1 MANEVLRCEKAGVDW
16 IHFDVM
22 DGCFVD
28 QITYGSPVLKCLRRN
43 TKMPFDVHLMV
54 EDPTKQIKF
63 FADAGADLITVHAE
77 SACDVPRCLE
87 RIHEYGVK
95 AAVAIK
101 PNTPAERALD
111 FIDQCDMI
119 LVMTVEPG
127 YGGQSFMADMMPK
140 VEKVRAEIERRG
152 LDCDVQVDGGVSEK
166 NVALCAKAGANIFV
180 AGSAIF
186 GAPDRAAAISAIK
199 KEAEK
204 YI

>member
-77 SACDVPRCLE
+77 SECDVPRCLE
-87 RIHEYGVK
+87 RIHELGAK

-140 VEKVRAEIERRG
+140 VTRIRG
-152 LDCDVQVDGGVSEK
+152 YADAHGYSELDIQVDGGINAQTAATAK
-166 NVALCAKAGANIFV
+166 KAGANVLV
-180 AGSAIF
+180 AGTSLF
-186 GAPDRAAAISAIK
+186 KSEDMRALCRTLK
-199 KEAEK
+199 G
-204 YI
+204 